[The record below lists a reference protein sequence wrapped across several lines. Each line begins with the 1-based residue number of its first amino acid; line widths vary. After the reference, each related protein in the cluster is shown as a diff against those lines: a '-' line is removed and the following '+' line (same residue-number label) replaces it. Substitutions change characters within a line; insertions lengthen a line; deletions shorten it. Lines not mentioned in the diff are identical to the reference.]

1 MSQGPGVGLKN
12 PVFDS
17 QRLFRQ
23 AMMALAT
30 PGQICTMALEAQP
43 PAPFMP
49 AMAGLALCLVDFE
62 TPLWL
67 DAAFDRPEVLQYL
80 RFHTGARFAPK
91 PDAAAFA
98 LIGDALNM
106 PNLSDFSLGTL
117 ENPDRSTD
125 LFIQVEQL
133 ANGENS
139 ADLGPIL
146 AEPILAGPILMGP
159 GIAAPIELRAGPL
172 PRDFWVQRLA
182 MQKHFPCGLDIYF
195 VCGSRLA
202 ALPRSTRLTGDL
214 PCM

>member
-1 MSQGPGVGLKN
+1 MSHGPGAGFKN

-30 PGQICTMALEAQP
+30 PGQICEMAMDAEP
-43 PAPFMP
+43 PAPFMA

-98 LIGDALNM
+98 LIGHALAM

-117 ENPDRSTD
+117 ENPHRSTD
-125 LFIQVEQL
+125 LFIQVEYL
-133 ANGENS
+133 SNGE
-139 ADLGPIL
+139 GPT
-146 AEPILAGPILMGP
+146 LAGPGV
-159 GIAAPIELRAGPL
+159 AVPIELRAGPL
-172 PRDFWVQRLA
+172 PRDFWAQRLA
-182 MQKHFPCGLDIYF
+182 MQRHFPCGLDIYF
-195 VCGSRLA
+195 VCGNRLA
-202 ALPRSTRLTGDL
+202 AVPRSTRLMGDL